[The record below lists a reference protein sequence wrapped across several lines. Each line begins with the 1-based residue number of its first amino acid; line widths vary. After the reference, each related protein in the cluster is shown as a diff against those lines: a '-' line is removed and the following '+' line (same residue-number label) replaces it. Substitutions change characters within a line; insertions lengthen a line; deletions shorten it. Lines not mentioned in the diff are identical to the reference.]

1 MNEEQMCKE
10 FEELVVGM
18 KDSQGMSYSLYSEN
32 GVYVFKNTHDLWVG
46 FKLAHQAMKPIKLPL
61 LMKNTQ
67 EQACYYYN
75 DAIYECKEAIK
86 QAGYKVE
93 E

>member
-18 KDSQGMSYSLYSEN
+18 KDSQGMSYSLYAEN

-46 FKLAHQAMKPIKLPL
+46 FKLSHQAMKPIISPKYCGQ
-61 LMKNTQ
+61 TA
-67 EQACYYYN
+67 E
-75 DAIYECKEAIK
+75 IS
-86 QAGYKVE
+86 
-93 E
+93 

>member
-1 MNEEQMCKE
+1 MNEEQMHKE
-10 FEELVVGM
+10 FEDLVVGM

-32 GVYVFKNTHDLWVG
+32 GVYVFKNTYDLWVG
-46 FKLAHQAMKPIKLPL
+46 FKLAHQTMKPIKLPMLCVTSDGPSKYL
-61 LMKNTQ
+61 LQ
-67 EQACYYYN
+67 YEVIA
-75 DAIYECKEAIK
+75 AIQ